1 MPGDI
6 AGIGSTTQKLRA
18 RPGFDPMRA
27 GIGPE
32 EYFVFSRVDGVT
44 ALRDLLLA
52 TGLPPER
59 AVAIISKLRSIGA
72 VLLPSERDPVAV
84 GASPPA
90 APPVLAP
97 RTITARTTGAP
108 TSAPMSAP
116 STSASS
122 LAALSAVNA
131 AASAAGPARPRTI
144 TARTAGAP
152 PPPAQPPVDRG
163 PHDLE
168 LPNPTA
174 EELAALAEPGDL
186 RDRDR
191 RLVLAMAR
199 VAHDPRQLLGVS
211 TIADTRTLKHAY
223 FRLSKEVH
231 PDRYYGKRLGSFNQR
246 LEVIFEALARAYSQ
260 LSGSDTKKHR
270 ASAAQAEQ
278 QQQQQP
284 QTPSEYAAEL
294 FTRACDLEIGGA
306 PLEAMKLFAAAVRMD
321 PQLRYLRRAASCA
334 LAAEQPKSALEY
346 AKKVHV
352 LAPNDPSSARLLAS
366 AFRAGGKLAD
376 AEEVLIMA
384 MAMKTEND
392 TLTTELRNDLAEV
405 RRALAAT

>member
-1 MPGDI
+1 MSTVPGDI
-6 AGIGSTTQKLRA
+6 AGIGSTAQKLRA

-32 EYFVFSRVDGVT
+32 EYFVFSRIDGVT

-72 VLLPSERDPVAV
+72 VLLPSERDPVAA
-84 GASPPA
+84 GAPPAA
-90 APPVLAP
+90 APPVVAA

-108 TSAPMSAP
+108 TSAPPSAP
-116 STSASS
+116 STSASP

-131 AASAAGPARPRTI
+131 AASAGVPARPRTV

-152 PPPAQPPVDRG
+152 PPPAQPVDRG

-186 RDRDR
+186 SDRDR

-260 LSGSDTKKHR
+260 LSGGDTKKHR
-270 ASAAQAEQ
+270 ASTAQAE
-278 QQQQQP
+278 QQQQP

-294 FTRACDLEIGGA
+294 FARACDLEIGGA

-376 AEEVLIMA
+376 AEEVLVMA
-384 MAMKTEND
+384 MAMKNEND
-392 TLTTELRNDLAEV
+392 TLTAELRNDLAEV